1 MLSPA
6 NRMVPAAA
14 VVLVTAAVACAP
26 PSSPPVG
33 VATLAVYPLS
43 VPLGGS
49 AEVTIQ
55 FDVAPTVESFEEDYR
70 VFLHVLDAN
79 EVFLWGAEHD
89 PPVPTSEWRPGQTIR
104 YARPFQIPPYPYIG
118 PAVIVIGLSS
128 PTSGERLALAGDD
141 VGNHAYRVATFTLE
155 QQHESSFIAYD
166 EGWHQVESDSR
177 TRTEWR
183 WTSGRAVLAI
193 RNPHGAI
200 RLSLQVEG
208 RPDLFDRPQSFALVV
223 GERTLREVTLETN
236 RVVHLEYELTAAD
249 LGEDDIV
256 RLELVVDQTFVP
268 NERGAGDD
276 ARELGVRVFEA
287 RVEPLPESNR

>member
-6 NRMVPAAA
+6 KRIVPVAAIVLVAA
-14 VVLVTAAVACAP
+14 VPACAP
-26 PSSPPVG
+26 PSLPPIG
-33 VATLAVYPLS
+33 VATLAINPPRVQ
-43 VPLGGS
+43 LGAS

-89 PPVPTSEWRPGQTIR
+89 PPVPTTEWRPGQTIR
-104 YARPFQIPPYPYIG
+104 YAQPFQIPPYPYIG

-128 PTSGERLALAGDD
+128 PTSGERLALVGDD

-155 QQHESSFIAYD
+155 QRHESSFIAYD

-177 TRTEWR
+177 NRTEWR

-193 RNPHGAI
+193 RNPHEAI
-200 RLSLQVEG
+200 RLSLHVEG
-208 RPDLFDRPQSFALVV
+208 RPDLFDRPQSLALVV

-236 RVVHLEYELTAAD
+236 RTVHLEYELTAAD

-256 RLELVVDQTFVP
+256 RLELLIDQTFVP
-268 NERGAGDD
+268 HERGVGDD
-276 ARELGVRVFEA
+276 TRELGVRVFEA

>member
-1 MLSPA
+1 MLSSA
-6 NRMVPAAA
+6 KRIVPTT
-14 VVLVTAAVACAP
+14 VVMLVAAAVACAP
-26 PSSPPVG
+26 PSSPPIG
-33 VATLAVYPLS
+33 VATLAIYPLS

-104 YARPFQIPPYPYIG
+104 YAQPFQIPPYPYIG

-177 TRTEWR
+177 SRMEWR

-193 RNPHGAI
+193 RNPHGDI

-208 RPDLFDRPQSFALVV
+208 RPDLFERPQSLALVV
-223 GERTLREVTLETN
+223 GERTLREVTLEAN
-236 RVVHLEYELTAAD
+236 RTVDLEYELTAAD
-249 LGEDDIV
+249 LGADDIV
-256 RLELVVDQTFVP
+256 RLELLVDQTFVP
-268 NERGAGDD
+268 NERGGGDD
-276 ARELGVRVFEA
+276 TRELGVRVFEA